1 MSGLMPVG
9 MVGDGE
15 WDSCYL
21 DSMAA
26 GEMVRAVHSVVRG
39 MGRFDIRV
47 D

>member
-1 MSGLMPVG
+1 MKFNPCV
-9 MVGDGE
+9 E
-15 WDSCYL
+15 IKKDSCYL